1 MLLDA
6 EHSMNLTAL
15 MEQSISIEL
24 EELVNEADRKFFSLL
39 YIWRCMAMR
48 KSQGRMDY
56 SSNHIIVLEDIGRIL
71 SKSSSA
77 ITPWEEN
84 AVDTI
89 TEYLVTSMKY
99 GESIVLIEEGASSLP
114 KNIRSELY
122 AVFMHQISSL
132 NERHDL
138 AQWLNIKKNYLELLA
153 GLEPKEYLCMT
164 RDNQEIYE
172 YKV

>member
-1 MLLDA
+1 
-6 EHSMNLTAL
+6 
-15 MEQSISIEL
+15 
-24 EELVNEADRKFFSLL
+24 
-39 YIWRCMAMR
+39 MAMR